1 MLINASP
8 PPLPQMFGIGDTAAL
23 CPTGGGL
30 SGDPFGITDV
40 VGIVS
45 NWINARKAEKIQQKQ
60 IGVEQAA
67 LKQQKVVDAE
77 NFAAQQAMALTQAS
91 EKKRQDQMI
100 GLIAIGGAAV
110 LVAGLFIYG
119 AVKKG

>member
-1 MLINASP
+1 MLINAAP
-8 PPLPQMFGIGDTAAL
+8 PPLPGFVGFNDTAAL
-23 CPTGGGL
+23 CPNGL

-45 NWINARKAEKIQQKQ
+45 NWLTAKKQQKIQEKQ

-77 NFAAQQAMALTQAS
+77 NFSAQQAVALTAVS

-100 GLIAIGGAAV
+100 ALIAIGGAAV
-110 LVAGLFIYG
+110 VIAGFLIYG
-119 AVKKG
+119 AVKK